1 MKGLFIVFHGFAA
14 HNGISKKIFYQCDA
28 LRRCGAELRLCSLE
42 VGADGSHRRILDG
55 ETLEN
60 FGHGLRA
67 KLKKRFSYR
76 SVTDYIRREGVR
88 FLYVRFDHNAN
99 PALIR
104 WFAHLKKLGVRIV
117 MEIPTFP
124 YDPEYARASRKTK
137 LVLSVDKC
145 FRNALARQVDRI
157 VTFSQYD
164 TIFGRPTIRI
174 SNGIDFA
181 HIPLKTNVND
191 TSNTVHLLGVADIHF
206 WHGFDRL
213 VRGLADYYRNNP
225 EYKVYFH
232 IVGPLSGERERAG
245 ILPVVRDNHLEPYVL
260 LHGPLHGDELDA
272 MFEKADFAIGSLGRH
287 RSGITYIKTLKN
299 REYAARG
306 FAFTYSETDDDFDHM
321 PYVWKVAPD
330 ESPVDIQGLIDFR
343 KTLKMTPAEIR
354 ESVCPLSWKAQM
366 QKVID
371 AIKTKDK

>member
-1 MKGLFIVFHGFAA
+1 M
-14 HNGISKKIFYQCDA
+14 
-28 LRRCGAELRLCSLE
+28 
-42 VGADGSHRRILDG
+42 GADGSHRRILDG

-60 FGHGLRA
+60 FGHGIRA

-206 WHGFDRL
+206 WHGFDR
-213 VRGLADYYRNNP
+213 VVAGLADYYRRP
-225 EYKVYFH
+225 HEKEVIFH
-232 IVGPLSGERERAG
+232 IVGGGSRFTVPELREQVREQGMEER
-245 ILPVVRDNHLEPYVL
+245 VV
-260 LHGPLHGDELDA
+260 LHGPLWGEALDRA
-272 MFEKADFAIGSLGRH
+272 FEEADLGIASLGRH
-287 RSGITYIKTLKN
+287 RNGITHIKTLKN

-306 FAFTYSETDDDFDHM
+306 IPFVYSENDSDFDAM
-321 PYVWKVAPD
+321 PYVLKAPAD
-330 ESPVDIQGLIDFR
+330 ESPIDIDALLHFLDGVDRD
-343 KTLKMTPAEIR
+343 PAHIR
-354 ESVCPLSWKAQM
+354 ASIEDTLSWDVQM
-366 QKVID
+366 RKVLDQIERLE
-371 AIKTKDK
+371 

>member
-137 LVLSVDKC
+137 LVLSVDDG
-145 FRNALARQVDRI
+145 FRNAHARQVDRI

-206 WHGFDRL
+206 WHGFDR
-213 VRGLADYYRNNP
+213 VVAGLADYYRRP
-225 EYKVYFH
+225 HEKEVIFH
-232 IVGPLSGERERAG
+232 IVGGGSRFTVPELREQVREQGMEER
-245 ILPVVRDNHLEPYVL
+245 VV
-260 LHGPLHGDELDA
+260 LHGPLWGEALDRA
-272 MFEKADFAIGSLGRH
+272 FEEADLGIASLGRH
-287 RSGITYIKTLKN
+287 RNGITHIKTLKN

-306 FAFTYSETDDDFDHM
+306 IPFVYSENDSDFDAL
-321 PYVWKVAPD
+321 PYMLKTLAD
-330 ESPVDIQGLIDFR
+330 ESPIDIDALLHFLDGVDRD
-343 KTLKMTPAEIR
+343 PAHIR
-354 ESVCPLSWKAQM
+354 ASIEDTLSWDVQM
-366 QKVID
+366 RKVLDQIERLE
-371 AIKTKDK
+371 